1 MYTYK
6 LPTGVNIDLGG
17 LKSWQI
23 PSRHHGSFNAY
34 FGRRRLD
41 DLDDLGHPHGRKPPK
56 WIAQWLVSL
65 HQWLYSGWYSGCDF
79 WRLGVILEPK
89 KLALTE
95 PKMYSGCDFSFC
107 QVIIPMIGWFFSDV
121 WILNVLTF
129 AHHPTKRGYKW
140 SPTDSFSSDG
150 WSSVWAAPTCTTW
163 PIFRLLKSPKPSWNT
178 RRRASSHFSSVSFM
192 TQSWRSASPP
202 LELWRAMVKPW
213 PDRYLSDYL

>member
-107 QVIIPMIGWFFSDV
+107 QVTIPMIGWFFSDV

-129 AHHPTKRGYKW
+129 AHHPTKRGYK
-140 SPTDSFSSDG
+140 
-150 WSSVWAAPTCTTW
+150 
-163 PIFRLLKSPKPSWNT
+163 
-178 RRRASSHFSSVSFM
+178 
-192 TQSWRSASPP
+192 
-202 LELWRAMVKPW
+202 
-213 PDRYLSDYL
+213 